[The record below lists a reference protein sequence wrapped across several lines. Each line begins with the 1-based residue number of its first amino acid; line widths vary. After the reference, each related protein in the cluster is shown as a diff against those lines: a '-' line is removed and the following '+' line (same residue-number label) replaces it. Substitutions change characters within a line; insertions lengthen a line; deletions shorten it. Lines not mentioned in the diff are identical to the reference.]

1 MINLREK
8 LKKETK
14 ILLKSIYANSGT
26 DNYRTFLEGIGDVL
40 TDDLDVLKLETLLE
54 NKDVIK
60 YLNKSKHFSA
70 NRFRNTLT
78 KIAEKIVRNVTVT
91 PVLEII
97 KIINSEDYI
106 KSIKLYFTPPA
117 DYELFNIFEQM
128 VINISAQNP
137 NYAKIIFNISE
148 KRILTD
154 IRDLYKEEFKESFRI
169 IITMT
174 EKLILQF
181 KDSLIV
187 EKICENIVTNKFKW
201 FVKIFEDK
209 EDFNKEQFN
218 LFWNN
223 LSIFFLSA
231 NDRSI
236 NNFFIILFKL
246 KTDLLSSVKNH
257 KERRR
262 LILKLIP
269 VIAVLNEET
278 RQPFFDFIKSFPYS
292 KDSPSEL
299 LWNAIFEFESKD
311 KLIKLITFFIS
322 LGFINF
328 YNCYRYESEILI
340 FLLKHILIL
349 INDAD
354 IKNFPKSLLPLVL
367 KLFLEQKV
375 DRYFLK
381 KRTEFAKWLSQ
392 KTKSEIIKSVYI
404 RILFFEYIFLF
415 QKKFEVDKNIILKQF
430 CDNFHKSFCKI
441 IDETFD
447 IYMKPE
453 IKEKLFEKLYVLSR
467 GDAWKP
473 VFERFPNNGL
483 LIKELSNIS
492 ESLDNDD
499 MAITELM
506 KLDERFIKKYH
517 GKIIEIIKNDPQSKS
532 LIDAFFSDYWARFY
546 FERAQFFI
554 SEALIYILGNIN
566 TYPDKNNG
574 AYTDGK
580 VIFLP
585 LYISHFQDDPE
596 DTENN
601 RNLSLFISLAFHEAG
616 HIISGSF
623 IFDYRPLYM
632 KYEYPKLLKDIHNA
646 FEDVRIEKYLKKIKA
661 HSQIN
666 ELLDSMNIFLSFK
679 KEFGVI
685 DTFII
690 NIMDI
695 AAGYDEFIEKLNPDK
710 SKKIERILNM
720 NLNAGRFS
728 SLKNLRGYISDRLK
742 NMDIVNPMETF
753 YIAEELYQIIRL
765 WPQELIEEAGIFM
778 EEEINIPQIPQKE
791 ILNSEELKNLYEECN
806 TNPLKFY
813 ENNGI
818 KVFSEAL
825 DKEQENAVNRIIEGL
840 ELNKELDYE
849 ANGTF
854 DTANYTK
861 VDELGAKRQKEFSLK
876 ESVRKVVETLTG
888 AKKEKS
894 KKKSKTRGVRSYS
907 KLTNSKSTISYC
919 KEFEI
924 SAINMR
930 FFNEN
935 RKYDYIIQKIYTM
948 LNGIFINLKSNITEN
963 SSIEGEIDIERLIEI
978 LADKNSYNEPD
989 FLEYYVEN
997 LKTLRVII
1005 GLDISG
1011 STMAS
1016 VNNNCNVSILDVE
1029 KHFALIFAKS
1039 LKMITDNV
1047 DIYAFNSVTSTNVYR
1062 VVPFEAVS
1070 SLVSD
1075 NANRDGDFIRYIG
1088 EILSQSKEE
1097 LKYFFLIS
1105 DGQPSSIN
1113 YDGKE
1118 ALEDT
1123 LLALRECR
1131 KKGIKI
1137 CYFNIDSVL
1146 REYFYYF
1153 KNEVVYAEYFANPS
1167 EIIDIVPEL
1176 VKKIANE
1183 IV

>member
-1 MINLREK
+1 
-8 LKKETK
+8 
-14 ILLKSIYANSGT
+14 
-26 DNYRTFLEGIGDVL
+26 
-40 TDDLDVLKLETLLE
+40 
-54 NKDVIK
+54 
-60 YLNKSKHFSA
+60 
-70 NRFRNTLT
+70 
-78 KIAEKIVRNVTVT
+78 
-91 PVLEII
+91 
-97 KIINSEDYI
+97 
-106 KSIKLYFTPPA
+106 LY
-117 DYELFNIFEQM
+117 N
-128 VINISAQNP
+128 
-137 NYAKIIFNISE
+137 
-148 KRILTD
+148 
-154 IRDLYKEEFKESFRI
+154 EEFKESFNI
-169 IITMT
+169 IIDLT
-174 EKLILQF
+174 EKIILQF
-181 KDSLIV
+181 KDSHIV
-187 EKICENIVTNKFKW
+187 ENICKNIVSEKFKW

-231 NDRSI
+231 NEKAI
-236 NNFFIILFKL
+236 ENFFIIFFKI
-246 KTDLLSSVKNH
+246 KIDLLIPIKNF

-269 VIAVLNEET
+269 VIAAINEET
-278 RQPFFDFIKSFPYS
+278 RQTFFDFIKSFPYS

-299 LWNAIFEFESKD
+299 LWNAIFDFESKD

-349 INDAD
+349 LNDAD
-354 IKNFPKSLLPLVL
+354 IKDFPKSLLPLVL

-392 KTKSEIIKSVYI
+392 KTKSETIKSVYV
-404 RILFFEYIFLF
+404 RILFYEYIFLF
-415 QKKFEVDKNIILKQF
+415 QKKFEVNKNILLKQF

-467 GDAWKP
+467 GDAWKQ
-473 VFERFPNNGL
+473 VFNKFKKDEL

-499 MAITELM
+499 TAIAELM
-506 KLDERFIKKYH
+506 ELEERFIKKYH
-517 GKIIEIIKNDPQSKS
+517 AKIIEIIKNDPQSAS
-532 LIDAFFSDYWARFY
+532 LNEAFKSDYWARLY
-546 FERAQFFI
+546 FERARFFV
-554 SEALIYILGNIN
+554 SEALVYLLGNIN

-585 LYISHFQDDPE
+585 CYISLFQDDPE

-601 RNLSLFISLAFHEAG
+601 RNLSLFISFALHEAG
-616 HIISGSF
+616 HIIAGSF
-623 IFDYRPLYM
+623 IFDYRSLYM
-632 KYEYPKLLKDIHNA
+632 KSEYPKLLKSIHNA

-695 AAGYDEFIEKLNPDK
+695 AAGYDQVVEKLNPDK
-710 SKKIERILNM
+710 SRKIERILNM
-720 NLNAGRFS
+720 NLNTGRFS
-728 SLKNLRGYISDRLK
+728 SLKNLRDYISDRLK
-742 NMDIVNPMETF
+742 NMNIVIPMESF
-753 YIAEELYQIIRL
+753 YIAEELYRIIKL
-765 WPQELIEEAGIFM
+765 WPRELIEEAGIFM
-778 EEEINIPQIPQKE
+778 EEENSITPIPQKE
-791 ILNSEELKNLYEECN
+791 ILDSDGLKHLYEECN
-806 TNPLKFY
+806 NNPIKFY

-818 KVFSEAL
+818 KIFSEAL
-825 DKEQENAVNRIIEGL
+825 DKEQESVVNKVIENL
-840 ELNKELDYE
+840 ELNKDPDYE
-849 ANGTF
+849 AKGTF

-861 VDELGAKRQKEFSLK
+861 VDAIGAERQKEFSLK
-876 ESVRKVVETLTG
+876 ESLRKVVETLTG
-888 AKKEKS
+888 AKREKS
-894 KKKSKTRGVRSYS
+894 KKKSKTRGIRSYS

-924 SAINMR
+924 NSVNR
-930 FFNEN
+930 KFLNEN

-963 SSIEGEIDIERLIEI
+963 SSLEGEIDIERLIEI

-1016 VNNNCNVSILDVE
+1016 INNNSNVTILDVE

-1047 DIYAFNSVTSTNVYR
+1047 EIYAFNSVTSTNVYR
-1062 VVPFEAVS
+1062 VVPIEAVS

-1118 ALEDT
+1118 ALDDT

-1131 KKGIKI
+1131 KKGIKV
-1137 CYFNIDSVL
+1137 CYFNIDSIL

-1183 IV
+1183 II

>member
-1 MINLREK
+1 M
-8 LKKETK
+8 KKETR
-14 ILLKSIYANSGT
+14 ILLRSIYADSGT

-60 YLNKSKHFSA
+60 YLNKTKHFSA
-70 NRFRNTLT
+70 NRFRNTLS
-78 KIAEKIVRNVTVT
+78 KIADKMVRNVNVS
-91 PVLEII
+91 PIIEII
-97 KIINSEDYI
+97 KIINSEEYI
-106 KSIKLYFTPPA
+106 KCVKLYFTPPA
-117 DYELFNIFEQM
+117 DYELFSIFEQM

-137 NYAKIIFNISE
+137 NHAKILFNISE
-148 KRILTD
+148 KKILID
-154 IRDLYKEEFKESFRI
+154 IKNLYKEEFKESFKI
-169 IITMT
+169 IIAMI

-187 EKICENIVTNKFKW
+187 EKICENIITEKFKW
-201 FVKIFEDK
+201 FAKIFEDK

-218 LFWNN
+218 LFWSN
-223 LSIFFLSA
+223 LSIFFLAA
-231 NDRSI
+231 NDKSI
-236 NNFFIILFKL
+236 NNFFVILFKL
-246 KTDLLSSVKNH
+246 KIDLLASVKTY

-269 VIAVLNEET
+269 VIAAIDEET

-292 KDSPSEL
+292 KDGPSEL
-299 LWNAIFEFESKD
+299 LWNVIFEFESKE
-311 KLIKLITFFIS
+311 KLIKLINFFIS

-328 YNCYRYESEILI
+328 YNFYRYESEILI
-340 FLLKHILIL
+340 FLLKHIIIL
-349 INDAD
+349 VNDVD
-354 IKNFPKSLLPLVL
+354 IRNFPKSLLPLVL
-367 KLFLEQKV
+367 KLFLEQKI
-375 DRYFLK
+375 DRHFLK

-392 KTKSEIIKSVYI
+392 KTKSEIIKSVYV
-404 RILFFEYIFLF
+404 RILFYEYIFLF
-415 QKKFEVDKNIILKQF
+415 QKKFEVNKNIVLKQF
-430 CDNFHKSFCKI
+430 CDTFHESFCKV

-447 IYMKPE
+447 IYMKAE
-453 IKEKLFEKLYVLSR
+453 IKEKLFEKLYLLSR

-473 VFERFPNNGL
+473 VFERFPKDGL

-506 KLDERFIKKYH
+506 KVEERFIKKYH
-517 GKIIEIIKNDPQSKS
+517 CKIIEIIKNDPQSK
-532 LIDAFFSDYWARFY
+532 LLADAFYSDYWARFY
-546 FERAQFFI
+546 FEKAQFFI
-554 SEALIYILGNIN
+554 SEALIYLLGNIN
-566 TYPDKNNG
+566 IYPDEKNG

-585 LYISHFQDDPE
+585 RYISHFQDDPE

-601 RNLSLFISLAFHEAG
+601 RNLSLYISIAFHEAG

-623 IFDYRPLYM
+623 IFDYRPLYI
-632 KYEYPKLLKDIHNA
+632 KYEYPKLLKNIHNA

-666 ELLDSMNIFLSFK
+666 ELLDSMNIFLSYK
-679 KEFGVI
+679 KDFCVI

-690 NIMDI
+690 NIMNMSE
-695 AAGYDEFIEKLNPDK
+695 GYDEVIEKLNPDK
-710 SKKIERILNM
+710 LQKIERILNM
-720 NLNAGRFS
+720 NLNTGRFS
-728 SLKNLRGYISDRLK
+728 SLKNLRGYISDRVK

-753 YIAEELYQIIRL
+753 YIAEELYQIIKL
-765 WPQELIEEAGIFM
+765 WPKELIEEAGFFM
-778 EEEINIPQIPQKE
+778 EEENIAPQIHKKE
-791 ILNSEELKNLYEECN
+791 ILSGEELEKLYEECN
-806 TNPLKFY
+806 ADPMKFY
-813 ENNGI
+813 ESNGM
-818 KVFSEAL
+818 KVFSGAL
-825 DKEQENAVNRIIEGL
+825 DKDQESAINRIMEEL
-840 ELNKELDYE
+840 ELNTEMAYE
-849 ANGTF
+849 ASGTF
-854 DTANYTK
+854 DTACYTK
-861 VDELGAKRQKEFSLK
+861 VDEIGAKRQKEFSLK

-888 AKKEKS
+888 AKREKS

-907 KLTNSKSTISYC
+907 KLTNSKSAISYC

-924 SAINMR
+924 NAINRR
-930 FFNEN
+930 FLNEN
-935 RKYDYIIQKIYTM
+935 KKYDHIIRKIYTM
-948 LNGIFINLKSNITEN
+948 LNGIFINFKSNITEN

-989 FLEYYVEN
+989 FLEYYVED

-1011 STMAS
+1011 STFRN
-1016 VNNNCNVSILDVE
+1016 VNDNCNVTILDVE

-1062 VVPFEAVS
+1062 AVPFEAVS

-1075 NANRDGDFIRYIG
+1075 NGNRDGDFIRYIG

-1105 DGQPSSIN
+1105 DGQPSSVN

-1131 KKGIKI
+1131 KKGIKV
-1137 CYFNIDSVL
+1137 CYFNIDSFL

-1176 VKKIANE
+1176 VKKIADE
-1183 IV
+1183 VV